1 LAPAMDNPF
10 TQELAVE
17 GLGHRGEGFARGPV
31 YIPGALPGERVL
43 ARIDGER
50 GRLIEVLNPS
60 SDRIAPVCP
69 HFGVCGGCAMQH
81 VGPALYAAWKRE
93 IVVSALE
100 RAHIDAHV
108 GPLIDAQGE
117 GRRRAT
123 FHARFAPDSAKV
135 EVGFVRARSHDIVE
149 IDACPVLAPGMSDAL
164 DAARMLS
171 ARLRSVGKPLD
182 FSVTATLSGLDVDI
196 RGCGALDF
204 PTQQK
209 LIDAAHRLNLA
220 RVSNHGAIII
230 ERRAPEVVM
239 GAARVRLT
247 PGGFLQATEAGEIRL
262 AETALRAV
270 QDAKRVADLFCGAGA
285 FALRLAAHHDTHAV
299 EVDRL
304 SLAALG
310 HAARATPGL
319 RPIACEARDLFH
331 RPLSSRELRSFD
343 AILFDPPRAG
353 AEEQSRQLA
362 SSSVPT
368 VVAISC
374 NATTFA
380 RDVGILVAGGY
391 LVESVTPIDQF
402 RFSPHVE
409 IVAVLRRPPVRRR
422 PKGPT
427 KGMLG

>member
-100 RAHIDAHV
+100 RAHIDAPV

-135 EVGFVRARSHDIVE
+135 EVGFMRARSHDIVE

-164 DAARMLS
+164 DAARVLS
-171 ARLRSVGKPLD
+171 AGLRSVGKPLD

-247 PGGFLQATEAGEIRL
+247 PGGFLQATEAGESQL
-262 AETALRAV
+262 AET
-270 QDAKRVADLFCGAGA
+270 
-285 FALRLAAHHDTHAV
+285 ALRLAAHHDTHAV

-331 RPLSSRELRSFD
+331 RPLSSRELKSFD